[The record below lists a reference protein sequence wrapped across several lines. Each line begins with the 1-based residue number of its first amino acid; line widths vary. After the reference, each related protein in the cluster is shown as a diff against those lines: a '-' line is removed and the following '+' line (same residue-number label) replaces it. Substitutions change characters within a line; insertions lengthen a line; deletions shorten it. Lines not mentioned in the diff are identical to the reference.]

1 MKKQAV
7 KTTDIFESC
16 AEIVDSILTQKI
28 SIQDG
33 LELIECAMIIEALN
47 QTNGNN
53 TQASKLL
60 GLNRTTF
67 VMKIRRLLYLK
78 DKLPNEL
85 KVEII

>member
-1 MKKQAV
+1 
-7 KTTDIFESC
+7 
-16 AEIVDSILTQKI
+16 VDSILTQKI

-47 QTNGNN
+47 QTGGNN

-78 DKLPNEL
+78 DKLPNQL
-85 KVEII
+85 SVEIN

>member
-1 MKKQAV
+1 MSKQKQKSV
-7 KTTDIFESC
+7 DIFESC

-28 SIQDG
+28 NIQEG

-67 VMKIRRLLYLK
+67 VMKIRRLLFLK
-78 DKLPNEL
+78 DKLPNNL
-85 KVEII
+85 SVEVI